1 MAVCV
6 MASCGGDKKNGG
18 NNAGD
23 NTGNNTEQNDNA
35 GQNDN
40 PQGVQAQAGD
50 VKTPGDLMTMSTAL
64 LNQVADNVEKATNAD
79 QVIDAVE
86 VFVNGT
92 INLYNNHAAD
102 FKAIDEKYTEE
113 ELAEKFP
120 NESAAMEKASNRMGR
135 CMENAMQR
143 CEFTQE
149 QQERLTTVLMK
160 MAELDI

>member
-1 MAVCV
+1 MKKLFIALMAVCV
-6 MASCGGDKKNGG
+6 LVSCGDKKEEKSKGP
-18 NNAGD
+18 A
-23 NTGNNTEQNDNA
+23 
-35 GQNDN
+35 
-40 PQGVQAQAGD
+40 
-50 VKTPGDLMTMSTAL
+50 DLMTMSTAL

-120 NESAAMEKASNRMGR
+120 NESAAMEKASNRMGG

-149 QQERLTTVLMK
+149 QQERLMTVLMK